1 MSVSKAS
8 LSFYLRTTYYFTT
21 KQIRMKSQHT
31 FLLLLSFFLLTG
43 NVFGQIAGIDPP
55 KTLYSARATPSADAA
70 AQAMKARTQKLRLRE
85 MDLMT
90 GKFASSWTFNL
101 GYGLSGTF
109 NKDAVVTHQ
118 APLSFGIGYRAGR
131 RFSIEL
137 LAGRSKYASDMNY
150 FSHDYR
156 TRTETSFSVVGLRP
170 KFHQRISTRLEAY
183 GGTLIGYQMTNL
195 DPQEAR
201 QSGSDEGRAPIARPK
216 TGLFVTGFVGTRYSF
231 SPHVGAFGELGMGLS
246 LFTVG
251 ISFRL

>member
-1 MSVSKAS
+1 MKTLHTHLL
-8 LSFYLRTTYYFTT
+8 LSIL
-21 KQIRMKSQHT
+21 
-31 FLLLLSFFLLTG
+31 FLLLTG
-43 NVFGQIAGIDPP
+43 TAFGQIAGIDPP
-55 KTLYSARATPSADAA
+55 ATLYSVRATPSAEAVA
-70 AQAMKARTQKLRLRE
+70 KAEKNRAQKLRLRE

-90 GKFASSWTFNL
+90 GQFASSWTFNL

-118 APLSFGIGYRAGR
+118 APLSLGIGYRAGR

-150 FSHDYR
+150 YSNDYR

-195 DPQEAR
+195 EAKEGR
-201 QSGSDEGRAPIARPK
+201 QDGFDDERAPIARPK
-216 TGLFVTGFVGTRYSF
+216 TGLFVTGFVGARYSF

-251 ISFRL
+251 VSFRL